1 MFAKFQAYTGHAV
14 LCLAMACPLVAP
26 ARAADRPVEIEIPG
40 WFKNTFLDLRDD
52 VREASAA
59 KKRVMI
65 YFGQNGCPYC
75 KRLMEVNFKNPDIV
89 AKTRRH
95 FDAIEINI
103 FGSREVTWLDGKLRS
118 EKELAAL
125 LKVQFTPTLLF
136 LDEQGGIALRIN
148 GYYPPQRL
156 AVALDYVSGH
166 FERTASI
173 AEYQSKFLPQKA
185 GASRRDEPFFR
196 KPPYNF
202 DRSKPAARPLAVF
215 FEQPQCADCDEMHAT
230 ALKAAPTREV
240 LSRFDVY
247 QLDLT
252 SNATVIAPGAAATTA
267 AQWARDLKVLYAPS
281 VVLFNAAGAEVFR
294 VEAYVRTFHLQSA
307 LAYVAT
313 GAYLKEPNFQRYIQ
327 ARAEAMR
334 VMGERVD
341 VMK

>member
-1 MFAKFQAYTGHAV
+1 MLAKFQAYTGLAV
-14 LCLAMACPLVAP
+14 LCLAMACAVVAP
-26 ARAADRPVEIEIPG
+26 ARAADAAGEIQVPG

-52 VREASAA
+52 IREASAA

-75 KRLMEVNFKNPDIV
+75 ARLMEVNFRNPDIV

-103 FGSREVTWLDGKLRS
+103 FGSRDVTWIDGKQRS

-136 LDEQGGIALRIN
+136 LDEQGGIALRVN
-148 GYYPPQRL
+148 GYYPPPRH

-166 FERTASI
+166 HERTASF
-173 AEYQSKFLPQKA
+173 AEFQSRFLHEKA
-185 GASRRDEPFFR
+185 GAARRDEPFFR
-196 KPPYNF
+196 QPPYDF
-202 DRSKPAARPLAVF
+202 DRRKPAARPLAVF
-215 FEQPQCADCDEMHAT
+215 FEQPQCTDCDEMHAT
-230 ALKAAPTREV
+230 ALKAAPTREL

-252 SNATVIAPGAAATTA
+252 SAATVIAPDAAKTTA
-267 AQWARDLKVLYAPS
+267 SQWARELKVLYAPS

-327 ARAEAMR
+327 ARAEAIR
-334 VMGERVD
+334 GTGERVD